1 MYHAGR
7 KRRKMNGEECM
18 TEEQQLVRIF
28 HEVYLRDNRDV
39 PTLLDD
45 ATVEFRSRLLNE
57 EAGEFE
63 TAARHRDLVEMA
75 DALADMLYVILGT
88 ASVFGIDLEPVF
100 REVHRSN
107 MTKLPPGGVRRKPV
121 KGPDWSPPDIRG
133 ELLKQG
139 WKPD

>member
-1 MYHAGR
+1 
-7 KRRKMNGEECM
+7 M

-28 HEVYLRDNRDV
+28 HEVYLRDNRDT

-45 ATVEFRSRLLNE
+45 AMLAFRCRLLNE

-63 TAARHRDLVEMA
+63 AAAQSRDLVEMT

-88 ASVFGIDLEPVF
+88 ANVFGIDLEPVF

-107 MTKLPPGGVRRKPV
+107 MTKLPPSGERQKPV
-121 KGPDWSPPDIRG
+121 KGPEWSPPDMRG

-139 WKPD
+139 WRPDRSVDASPQHGIIAIE